1 MLQVQAHGAC
11 AVLAM
16 LAEPQQPSYGCYVL
30 LALLFSS
37 CCVGVSCSDGN
48 GGGGHVVMTAM
59 TAVGNLAM
67 VFLQLVIF

>member
-16 LAEPQQPSYGCYVL
+16 LAETQQL

-67 VFLQLVIF
+67 VVLQLAIF

>member
-16 LAEPQQPSYGCYVL
+16 LAEPLQL
-30 LALLFSS
+30 LASLFSS

-67 VFLQLVIF
+67 VFLQLVLF

>member
-16 LAEPQQPSYGCYVL
+16 LAEPRQL

-67 VFLQLVIF
+67 VFLQLAIF